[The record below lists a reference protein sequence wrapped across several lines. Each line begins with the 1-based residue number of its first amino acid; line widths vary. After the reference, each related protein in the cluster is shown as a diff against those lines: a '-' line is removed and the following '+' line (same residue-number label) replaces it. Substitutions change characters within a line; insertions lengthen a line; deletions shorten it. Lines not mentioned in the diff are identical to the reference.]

1 MMKEIILSADGYAKL
16 YLVPDEVADN
26 LDRYCLE
33 FQTKWIW
40 HDPNGAKL
48 LKESNGMK
56 YASFTEKD
64 FIEYLNEWI
73 FPDEPSVLVKEFDCY
88 PDELPKEY
96 REYPKFN
103 F

>member
-1 MMKEIILSADGYAKL
+1 MKEILLSADGYAKL

-26 LDRYCLE
+26 LQRYCLE

-48 LKESNGMK
+48 LKEVNGMK
-56 YASFTEKD
+56 YASNTEKD

-73 FPDEPSVLVKEFDCY
+73 FPDEPSVLVKGFDCFF
-88 PDELPKEY
+88 DKLPKEY
-96 REYPKFN
+96 GKVPKYN
-103 F
+103 I